1 MTYVEICGWVGA
13 LVLLLGFG
21 LSMRKLIGP
30 QSFAYVI
37 LNLVGSALLV
47 VNAFMTQAYPF
58 LIVNIFWA
66 LISTHQL
73 IKMFSKQ

>member
-1 MTYVEICGWVGA
+1 MDFVDICGWVGA
-13 LVLLLGFG
+13 VVLLLGFG
-21 LSMRKLIGP
+21 LSMRKIIGP

-37 LNLVGSALLV
+37 LNLTGSILLII
-47 VNAFMTQAYPF
+47 NAFMIEAYPF

-73 IKMFSKQ
+73 VKMFSKE